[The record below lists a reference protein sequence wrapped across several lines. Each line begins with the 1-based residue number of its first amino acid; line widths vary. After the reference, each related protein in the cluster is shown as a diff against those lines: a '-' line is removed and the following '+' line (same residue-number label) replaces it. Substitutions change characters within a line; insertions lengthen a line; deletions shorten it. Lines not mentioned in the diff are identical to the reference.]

1 MSTHEATEPRAR
13 PKDGQYE
20 PRGIR
25 LSPALW
31 EAIAREAEALQ
42 MSISEVL
49 RRRLGYIFRVDA
61 DVQKSTAKSVE
72 MPRLTLK
79 EVPDDDD

>member
-1 MSTHEATEPRAR
+1 
-13 PKDGQYE
+13 
-20 PRGIR
+20 
-25 LSPALW
+25 
-31 EAIAREAEALQ
+31 